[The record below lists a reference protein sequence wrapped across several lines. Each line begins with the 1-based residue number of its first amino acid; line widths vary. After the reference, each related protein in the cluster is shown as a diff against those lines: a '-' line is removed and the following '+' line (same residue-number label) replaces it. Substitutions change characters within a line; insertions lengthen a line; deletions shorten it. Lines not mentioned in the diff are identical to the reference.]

1 MRSSDPVT
9 RGELALILDRA
20 SAMEQTADEELS
32 REEAERIAAEV
43 GVSPEDFHRALAEVR
58 ASRLGRDSLLGPPAT
73 LSTVSRIPALAPTPN
88 TGDDIVRAML
98 QGQTVLP
105 QYQARIEEVAPGVWR
120 SSTRGSLLQVTTGG
134 TGIEVAVTASRPG
147 TKVSMI
153 LGGSGVGGLLGGQLG
168 ALLAIGLS
176 PGPEAVG
183 VAIAARGVAGLV
195 AGLWAGASTWRNTA
209 RSLQDRMMQ
218 AADRV
223 RSGLS
228 P

>member
-20 SAMEQTADEELS
+20 SAMERTADGELS
-32 REEAERIAAEV
+32 REEAERIAVEV
-43 GVSPEDFHRALAEVR
+43 GVSPDDFHRALAEVR

-73 LSTVSRIPALAPTPN
+73 LSTVSRIPALPTPN

-134 TGIEVAVTASRPG
+134 TGTEVAVTASRPW

-168 ALLAIGLS
+168 ALLAIGLTPS
-176 PGPEAVG
+176 PGAVG
-183 VAIAARGVAGLV
+183 VAIAAGGVAGLV
-195 AGLWAGASTWRNTA
+195 AGLWAGASTWRATA
-209 RSLQDRMMQ
+209 RSLQNRMMQ

-223 RSGLS
+223 RSELS